1 LSKKRREQ
9 EGAYPADGEVSLIL
23 YKVVAA
29 EHLDLSP
36 GQEME
41 FMLILAA
48 VREEKTALYV
58 DGFAL

>member
-1 LSKKRREQ
+1 MLTRLMAKL
-9 EGAYPADGEVSLIL
+9 GLIL
-23 YKVVAA
+23 YKAVAA
-29 EHLDLSP
+29 EHLDVSL

-41 FMLILAA
+41 FMPILTA